1 MQTVFHKRG
10 DTFIPNCT
18 YLDSTGMP
26 AAYAGLGIS
35 IKSQVR
41 APNGALVA
49 NLTVTAGVGVGEFV
63 LESPSTQNW
72 PVGDLRWDIQFT
84 QAGHIFSTQ
93 SVILRVSDD
102 VTV

>member
-1 MQTVFHKRG
+1 MQVVTHKRG
-10 DTFIPNCT
+10 DTFIPSCT
-18 YLDSTGMP
+18 YLDSDGLP
-26 AAYAGLGIS
+26 ADYTALAIT

-41 APNGALVA
+41 APNGTLVA

-63 LESPSTQNW
+63 LEGLSTQNW

-84 QAGHIFSTQ
+84 QGSHIFSTQ
-93 SVILRVSDD
+93 SAILRVSDD